1 MNKLIFSTTLLSTLI
16 STSSFAFEVYSNDD
30 SSLLLGGRVEPRFNV
45 SDANTVAKDAD
56 GNFVTDANGEGVVDS
71 NKSSFDDI
79 SRARIYIDG
88 TTRVNEDVSV
98 FGFYEGELT
107 SGSSEIENRYMYAGV
122 ATGFG
127 AFSYGKQDSAQVILT
142 DVTDIMETFGGSA
155 SDLVEGNQD
164 KRENNFVY
172 QLEIPFGVTATANY
186 IASDKE
192 DNDSAGLS
200 LIYDD
205 PIGFAFGVGYVDGK
219 QNDVDANQMNVVA
232 SYAVGD
238 FYMGGIYVSG
248 EIDNVDV
255 DGYEIAAAYT
265 LDDFVFRYVYNN
277 RDADDKA
284 KISDYEVDYHAI
296 EGVYNVTNNFLGYA
310 GYEFNRLDGKQNDDQ
325 FQAGIRY
332 NF

>member
-45 SDANTVAKDAD
+45 SDANEV
-56 GNFVTDANGEGVVDS
+56 DANGVD
-71 NKSSFDDI
+71 NGKSTFQDI

-88 TTRVNEDVSV
+88 ATRVNDDVSV
-98 FGFYEGELT
+98 FGYYNGELT
-107 SGSSEIENRYMYAGV
+107 SESNASDIKNRYMYAGV

-186 IASDKE
+186 IASDKD

-284 KISDYEVDYHAI
+284 KVNYSGYEVDYHAI
-296 EGVYNVTNNFLGYA
+296 EGVYNVTNNFFGYA

-325 FQAGIRY
+325 FQAGLRY

>member
-1 MNKLIFSTTLLSTLI
+1 MNKIIFSTTLLSTLI

-45 SDANTVAKDAD
+45 SDANEVNPGD
-56 GNFVTDANGEGVVDS
+56 
-71 NKSSFDDI
+71 SSFEDI

-88 TTRVNEDVSV
+88 TTRVNDNVSV
-98 FGFYEGELT
+98 FGYYNGELT
-107 SGSSEIENRYMYAGV
+107 SESNTSDIENRYMFAGV

-155 SDLVEGNQD
+155 SDLVEGNED

-192 DNDSAGLS
+192 NNDSAGLS

-219 QNDVDANQMNVVA
+219 QVLGTSNVDAHQMNVVA

-238 FYMGGIYVSG
+238 FYMGGLYVSG

-255 DGYEIAAAYT
+255 DGYEIAAAYA
-265 LDDFVFRYVYNN
+265 LDEVVFSYVYNN

-284 KISDYEVDYHAI
+284 KVNYSGYEVNYHAI

>member
-45 SDANTVAKDAD
+45 SDANEVNPGD
-56 GNFVTDANGEGVVDS
+56 
-71 NKSSFDDI
+71 SSFEDI

-88 TTRVNEDVSV
+88 ATRVNDDVSV
-98 FGFYEGELT
+98 FGYYNGELT
-107 SGSSEIENRYMYAGV
+107 SESNASDIENRYMFAGV

-142 DVTDIMETFGGSA
+142 DVTDIMATFGGSA

-172 QLEIPFGVTATANY
+172 ELEIPFGVTATANY
-186 IASDKE
+186 IASDKD

-219 QNDVDANQMNVVA
+219 QVLGAKNVDANQMNVVA

-255 DGYEIAAAYT
+255 DGYEIAAAYA
-265 LDDFVFRYVYNN
+265 LDDVVFRYVYNN

-284 KISDYEVDYHAI
+284 KVNYSGYEVDYHAI

-325 FQAGIRY
+325 FQAGLRY